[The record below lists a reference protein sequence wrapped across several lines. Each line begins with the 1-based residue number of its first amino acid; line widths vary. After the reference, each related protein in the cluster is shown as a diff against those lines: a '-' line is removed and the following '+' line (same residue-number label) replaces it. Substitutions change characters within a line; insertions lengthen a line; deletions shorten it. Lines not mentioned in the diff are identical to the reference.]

1 MSPRDADRR
10 CGDRVA
16 EFAIPGLPDMMRPI
30 DPLWLLWV
38 REMQALA
45 QTGLAF
51 TRDPFDRERYE
62 QLRRLAAR
70 IMAEHTGSDV
80 QRVETLFAEQ
90 TGYATPKLDVR
101 GAAFRDGRLLLVREA
116 ADANRWTLP
125 GGWADVNESPAECV
139 AKEVREESGFE
150 VRVTKLAAVWD
161 RARHAHKPPY
171 AFHIWK
177 LFFLCE
183 ITGGE
188 ARIGLE
194 TSGVAFFAED
204 ALPTDLSISRVLLP
218 QLRRMFEH
226 MRQPAL
232 PTEFD

>member
-1 MSPRDADRR
+1 MSS
-10 CGDRVA
+10 A
-16 EFAIPGLPDMMRPI
+16 EPA
-30 DPLWLLWV
+30 WLLWV

-51 TRDPFDRERYE
+51 SRDPYDRDRYE

-70 IMAEHTGSDV
+70 IMAEHTGMPAE
-80 QRVETLFAEQ
+80 RVEALFAAE

-101 GAAFRDGRLLLVREA
+101 GAVFRDGRLLLVREA

-125 GGWADVNESPAECV
+125 GGWADVNESPAESV
-139 AKEVREESGFE
+139 AKEVREESGFA
-150 VRVTKLAAVWD
+150 VRVVKLAAVWD
-161 RARHAHKPPY
+161 RARHPHTPAY

-188 ARIGLE
+188 ARTGPE
-194 TSGVAFFAED
+194 TTEVAFFAED
-204 ALPTDLSISRVLLP
+204 ALPADLSVSRVLTP
-218 QLRRMFEH
+218 QLRRMFAH
-226 MRQPAL
+226 MRDPAL